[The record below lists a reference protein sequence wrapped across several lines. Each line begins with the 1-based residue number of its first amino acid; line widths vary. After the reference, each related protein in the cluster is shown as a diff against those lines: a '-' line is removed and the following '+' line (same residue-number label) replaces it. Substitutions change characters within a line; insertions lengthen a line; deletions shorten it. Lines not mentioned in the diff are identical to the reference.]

1 MAEKKQTVQP
11 PLPLMIAAL
20 IGIGGAVLTMFAWR
34 GEKAKKLYLSHCD
47 VALANPRFASPELG
61 KLDLR
66 EKTFDG
72 EAELFECYEWYVAR
86 LVYTLDEC
94 LALAPIPQWY
104 AVAKTQLANHKK
116 YFASDYYKKQ
126 DYLSHYSLRMRML
139 IEEQVEESKNG

>member
-1 MAEKKQTVQP
+1 MAEQKQKQIVQP
-11 PLPLMIAAL
+11 PLPMMIAGA
-20 IGIGGAVLTMFAWR
+20 IGIGGALLTMLAWR

-47 VALANPRFASPELG
+47 VALANPRFANPELG
-61 KLDLR
+61 RLDLR

-72 EAELFECYEWYVAR
+72 EAELFERYEWYVAR

-104 AVAKTQLANHKK
+104 AVARTQLANHKK
-116 YFASDYYKKQ
+116 YFASDYYQTQ

-139 IEEQVEESKNG
+139 IQQQAEAA

>member
-1 MAEKKQTVQP
+1 MAEKKTRVQP
-11 PLPLMIAAL
+11 PLPLMIAAF
-20 IGIGGAVLTMFAWR
+20 IGIGGAVLTMLAWR

-66 EKTFDG
+66 DKTFDG
-72 EAELFECYEWYVAR
+72 EAELFERYEWYVAR

-116 YFASDYYKKQ
+116 YFASEYYQKQ
-126 DYLSHYSLRMRML
+126 EYLSHYSLRMRLL
-139 IEEQVEESKNG
+139 IEQQAETA

>member
-1 MAEKKQTVQP
+1 MAEQKQKQIVQP
-11 PLPLMIAAL
+11 PLPMMIAGA
-20 IGIGGAVLTMFAWR
+20 IGIGGALLTMLAWR

-47 VALANPRFASPELG
+47 VALANPRFASPDLG

-72 EAELFECYEWYVAR
+72 EAELFERYEWYVAR

-116 YFASDYYKKQ
+116 YFASEYYKKQ

-139 IEEQVEESKNG
+139 IEQRAEAA